1 MANTAALQEAIDW
14 ARGDLERQYGV
25 PFAKSTVR
33 LHTGGTRSF
42 NAVASDGTVVATVL
56 NSSGAT
62 SGGKKPVGKLRY
74 AIAELYYL
82 SLVQSRHR
90 LLVVTNADF
99 LEYLSNEVAGALI
112 DGIELVHLPLPPLL
126 AGRVAEVTT
135 AASEEM
141 GR

>member
-1 MANTAALQEAIDW
+1 MANTVALQEAIDW
-14 ARGDLERQYGV
+14 ARGELERTHGLL
-25 PFAKSTVR
+25 FAKRTVR

-42 NAVASDGTVVATVL
+42 NAVASDGSVVATVL

-74 AIAELYYL
+74 AIAELYFL
-82 SLVQSRHR
+82 SLVDCPQR
-90 LLVVTNADF
+90 LLVVTNAEF
-99 LEYLSNEVAGALI
+99 LGYLSKEIAGALV

-126 AGRVAEVTT
+126 AGRVAQVTA